1 MEQKGYKMVP
11 ALGREVVIFLVVFL
25 AIFIAIGSVMGGVNM
40 INTLMNSAYRLIM
53 EVCFY
58 IMAIAVLAG
67 ALSSILSEFGVIALI
82 DIALSKLMGPVYDL
96 PGAASL
102 GVITCYLSD
111 NPAILSMARD
121 KNFLTY
127 FKKYQLPA
135 LTNIGTSF
143 GMGLIITTTMMGLK
157 IDGSIKAALIGNVG
171 AIIGSIVSVRLML
184 TFTKKYYG
192 TSDYSSNYE
201 EISDHKVRFVRE
213 GAVGS
218 RVINSLIDGGKNGV
232 EMGMEIIPGVVIIC
246 SLVLLLT
253 NGPGPQGYTGG
264 ANEGVAF
271 LPWLGRKISF
281 IIKPLF
287 GFTNPE
293 SIAVPITALGS
304 AGAAMGLVPNLV
316 AQNLVG
322 PNEIAVFTAI
332 CMCWSGYLS
341 THIAMMDS
349 LGAREL
355 TGKAILSHTIGGL
368 CAGISAN
375 LLFKLFSLF

>member
-11 ALGREVVIFLVVFL
+11 ALGREVVIFLVIFF

-67 ALSSILSEFGVIALI
+67 ALSSVLSEFGVIALI
-82 DIALSKLMGPVYDL
+82 DRALSKLMGPVYDL

-171 AIIGSIVSVRLML
+171 AIIGSIVSVRIMLM
-184 TFTKKYYG
+184 FTKKYYG
-192 TSDYSSNYE
+192 TNDYSSNYE

-213 GAVGS
+213 GAVGG

-232 EMGMEIIPGVVIIC
+232 EMGMEI
-246 SLVLLLT
+246 
-253 NGPGPQGYTGG
+253 
-264 ANEGVAF
+264 
-271 LPWLGRKISF
+271 
-281 IIKPLF
+281 
-287 GFTNPE
+287 
-293 SIAVPITALGS
+293 
-304 AGAAMGLVPNLV
+304 AG
-316 AQNLVG
+316 
-322 PNEIAVFTAI
+322 
-332 CMCWSGYLS
+332 
-341 THIAMMDS
+341 H
-349 LGAREL
+349 
-355 TGKAILSHTIGGL
+355 
-368 CAGISAN
+368 
-375 LLFKLFSLF
+375 

>member
-1 MEQKGYKMVP
+1 MEQKGYKLVP
-11 ALGREVVIFLVVFL
+11 ALGREVIVFLVIFL

-67 ALSSILSEFGVIALI
+67 ALSSVLSEFGVIALVDRI
-82 DIALSKLMGPVYDL
+82 LSKLMSPVYDL

-127 FKKYQLPA
+127 FKRYQLPA

-157 IDGSIKAALIGNVG
+157 LDGTIRAALIGNVG

-184 TFTKKYYG
+184 MFTKKYYG

-201 EISDHKVRFVRE
+201 EISDHKVRFIRE

-246 SLVLLLT
+246 SLVLLLRLF
-253 NGPGPQGYTGG
+253 PP
-264 ANEGVAF
+264 
-271 LPWLGRKISF
+271 ISLYR
-281 IIKPLF
+281 ICKPIYHR
-287 GFTNPE
+287 G
-293 SIAVPITALGS
+293 
-304 AGAAMGLVPNLV
+304 
-316 AQNLVG
+316 
-322 PNEIAVFTAI
+322 
-332 CMCWSGYLS
+332 
-341 THIAMMDS
+341 
-349 LGAREL
+349 
-355 TGKAILSHTIGGL
+355 ILL
-368 CAGISAN
+368 WQ
-375 LLFKLFSLF
+375 

>member
-1 MEQKGYKMVP
+1 MEQKGYKIVP
-11 ALGREVVIFLVVFL
+11 ALGKEVFIFLAIFL

-40 INTLMNSAYRLIM
+40 INTLMNSGYRLIM

-82 DIALSKLMGPVYDL
+82 DRFLSKLMMPVYDL

-127 FKKYQLPA
+127 FKRYQLPA

-143 GMGLIITTTMMGLK
+143 GMGLIITTTMMGLNL
-157 IDGSIKAALIGNVG
+157 DGSIVAALVGNVG

-192 TSDYSSNYE
+192 KDDKVSSYE
-201 EISDHKVRFVRE
+201 EIEKRKVRYIRE
-213 GAVGS
+213 GGVGS
-218 RVINSLIDGGKNGV
+218 RVINSLIEGGKNGV

-253 NGPGPQGYTGG
+253 NGPGPNGYTGG

-271 LPWLGRKISF
+271 LPWIGRKLGF
-281 IIKPLF
+281 ILKPLF
-287 GFTNPE
+287 GFKNPE

-316 AQNLVG
+316 KQNLVG
-322 PNEIAVFTAI
+322 PNEVAVFTAI

-349 LGAREL
+349 LNARQL
-355 TGKAILSHTIGGL
+355 TGKAILSHTIGGFV
-368 CAGISAN
+368 AGISAN
-375 LLFKLFSLF
+375 LIYKLISLL

>member
-1 MEQKGYKMVP
+1 MEQKGFKIVP
-11 ALGREVVIFLVVFL
+11 ALGKEVFIFLAIFL
-25 AIFIAIGSVMGGVNM
+25 AIFIGIGSIMGGVNM
-40 INTLMNSAYRLIM
+40 INTLMNSAYKLIM

-67 ALSSILSEFGVIALI
+67 ALSSLLSEFGVIALI
-82 DIALSKLMGPVYDL
+82 DRFLSKLMMPVYDL

-127 FKKYQLPA
+127 FKRYQLPA

-143 GMGLIITTTMMGLK
+143 GMGLIITTTMMGLNL
-157 IDGSIKAALIGNVG
+157 DGSIVAALVGNVG

-184 TFTKKYYG
+184 IFTKKYYG
-192 TSDYSSNYE
+192 KNDYSSSYE
-201 EISDHKVRFVRE
+201 EIENHKVRYVRE
-213 GAVGS
+213 GSVGS
-218 RVINSLIDGGKNGV
+218 RIINSLIEGGKNGV

-253 NGPGPQGYTGG
+253 NGPGPNGYTGA

-271 LPWLGRKISF
+271 LPWIGKKIGF

-287 GFTNPE
+287 GFKNPE

-316 AQNLVG
+316 KQNLVG
-322 PNEIAVFTAI
+322 PNEVAVFTAI

-349 LGAREL
+349 LNARQL
-355 TGKAILSHTIGGL
+355 TGKAILSHTIGGFV
-368 CAGISAN
+368 AGISAN
-375 LLFKLFSLF
+375 LLYKLISIL